1 MKTLKTRLLVVVF
14 MLGTLVNYAN
24 DEKVNSVFNAKKTKV
39 VFKEVKKGQQLT
51 VKDSNGVILHL
62 ETINKEGRLVKI
74 FDFSKLNDGDYTL
87 ELEKDFQIIIK
98 SLIVND
104 DKVILNENAKQIIFK
119 PVIRNIDNRVMI
131 SKIAFNEKQLE
142 VLLYYNDKKIYAEV
156 IKGDAIIN
164 RVYRLDE
171 NIKGNYTV
179 VVKNSDRSY
188 VNTFEI

>member
-1 MKTLKTRLLVVVF
+1 